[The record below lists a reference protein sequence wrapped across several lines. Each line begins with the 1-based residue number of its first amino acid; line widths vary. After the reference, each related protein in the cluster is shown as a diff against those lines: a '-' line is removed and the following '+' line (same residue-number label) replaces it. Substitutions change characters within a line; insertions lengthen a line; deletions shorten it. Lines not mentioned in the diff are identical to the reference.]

1 MRPRFAALPGPPRWM
16 DAERR
21 VRKRPAMTAQRI
33 LTTHTGSLPRPADL
47 IELLEAQALGKEVD
61 VDLLERRIAEEV
73 KAVVRRQAGCGI
85 DIVNDGETSKHNYTA
100 YIKDRLSGFT
110 RNGIP
115 RVTAALEEG
124 DFPEYAARRLAA
136 QAPIIVP
143 ICEGPIEYV
152 GLGLVERD
160 IRNLRAALEG
170 LEVAGAFMS
179 AASPGVVARFIE
191 NRYYPNHEAYVFAIA
206 EAMKT
211 EYDAIHRA
219 GFILQVDCP
228 DLTGNRDIKGMARGT
243 DYFQIHLEALNRA
256 VRDIPPDAM
265 RMHLCWG
272 NYEGPH
278 HLDTPLRTIVERVF
292 AARPQTISLEAA
304 NPRHGHE
311 WTVFRDIPLPP
322 GRAVIPGVLDTTTNF
337 VEHPDY
343 VALRLEQFASVVG
356 RERVTA
362 GTDCGFATSARSSTV
377 DPKVAWAKL
386 ASMVEGARIASSH
399 LW

>member
-1 MRPRFAALPGPPRWM
+1 MS
-16 DAERR
+16 
-21 VRKRPAMTAQRI
+21 AQRI

-47 IELLEAQALGKEVD
+47 IDLLEAYALGKEVD
-61 VDLLERRIAEEV
+61 AKLLERRIAEEV
-73 KAVVRRQAGCGI
+73 RAIVRRQADCGI
-85 DIVNDGETSKHNYTA
+85 DIVNDGETSKHNYSA
-100 YIKDRLSGFT
+100 YVKDRLSGFT
-110 RNGIP
+110 RNGAP
-115 RVTAALEEG
+115 RTIAALEAA

-136 QAPIIVP
+136 QAAIIVP
-143 ICEGPIEYV
+143 VCEGPIAYV
-152 GLGLVERD
+152 GHDLVERD
-160 IRNLRAALEG
+160 CRNLRAALEG
-170 LEVAGAFMS
+170 VDVAGAFMS

-191 NRYYPNHEAYVFAIA
+191 NRHYPSHEAYVFAIA
-206 EAMKT
+206 DAMKT

-219 GFILQVDCP
+219 GLILQVDCP
-228 DLTGNRDIKGMARGT
+228 DLTGNRDIPGMVRGA
-243 DYFQIHLEALNRA
+243 DYFQIHLEALNHA
-256 VRDIPPDAM
+256 VRDIPPAAM

-278 HLDTPLRTIVERVF
+278 HLDTPLRNIVERVF

-311 WTVFRDIPLPP
+311 WTVFRDIPLPA

-343 VALRLEQFASVVG
+343 VALRIEQFASVVG

-377 DPKVAWAKL
+377 DPTVAWAKL
-386 ASMVEGARIASSH
+386 RAMVEGARIASSH